1 MPRYVGVALGL
12 AVMLTAGC
20 IATPNPASSPTVAA
34 SAALSPTPAA
44 TATLGASPA
53 PTATTT
59 GAPTTSSVA
68 PTPVPSPSASPS
80 VAATS
85 APTGAQE
92 SPSAHAGGYEWQ
104 RLGTADSPPDG
115 DVIGFEGGYVA
126 YTSATEIRFSED
138 GLTWERVSLPSQ
150 PSPCREDRMEVV
162 EKMATDGESV
172 ILLGAFTT
180 ADCERLQTLA
190 WVTRDGR
197 HWLRSEPFGDP
208 RYFSEAEPVDAWP
221 VPGGWEAAIANYSRG
236 DAGGDETALWRSRN
250 GLDWRPIA
258 VLPGVG
264 SLDGE
269 ADPVGRRLLSVFG
282 YTTTVFGAPGRQ
294 EHLWKSDDSEV
305 WSEVETPYARDGYS
319 AVTRRLV
326 PPRTSG
332 GHWIVAVE
340 VYREDVPVDDSHVA
354 DELWASDDLSAWYR
368 LDAPAAEVLSFSVGL
383 IGRDCDENGGPCRL
397 FLGADGRYWAPIAGS
412 LADATGSRIAEGPA
426 GVLAFAA
433 DGSVHVLR
441 P

>member
-1 MPRYVGVALGL
+1 MSRSAGL
-12 AVMLTAGC
+12 ALALTAMLAAAC
-20 IATPNPASSPTVAA
+20 ATPNAASSPTAAA
-34 SAALSPTPAA
+34 SAAPTVTSA
-44 TATLGASPA
+44 
-53 PTATTT
+53 ATTT
-59 GAPTTSSVA
+59 AGPTPMPSAA
-68 PTPVPSPSASPS
+68 PTPVALASTSPS
-80 VAATS
+80 VVVS
-85 APTGAQE
+85 PPPSPAQE
-92 SPSAHAGGYEWQ
+92 PPTASPGGRGWQ
-104 RLGTADSPPDG
+104 LLGTADLDPDAE
-115 DVIGFEGGYVA
+115 VIGFEGGYVGRA
-126 YTSATEIRFSED
+126 SGTEISFSED
-138 GLTWERVSLPSQ
+138 GLRWERVSLPSQ
-150 PSPCREDRMEVV
+150 PSQCREDPMEVV

-250 GLDWRPIA
+250 GLDWRPVA

-269 ADPVGRRLLSVFG
+269 ADPAGRRLLSVFG
-282 YTTTVFGAPGRQ
+282 YTTTIFGAPGRQ
-294 EHLWKSDDSEV
+294 EHLWKSDDGEA

-319 AVTRRLV
+319 VVTRRLV

-340 VYREDVPVDDSHVA
+340 VYREDVPVDESHVA
-354 DELWASDDLSAWYR
+354 DELWASADSSAWYR

-412 LADATGSRIAEGPA
+412 LVEATGSRIAEGPA

-433 DGSVHVLR
+433 DGTVHVLR